1 MSSSINC
8 SVFEITYLSYREA
21 IFKQIRIQ
29 LGIAETGAGWSKHLN
44 KKFPLERVLRFARK
58 VCDISYSF
66 SKYKYNKKV
75 PQRVRGRE
83 FNWFFNF
90 LNKASLWRE
99 PSCRQPFRSLSD
111 TKPSDSNDQN
121 WQQVMRKKMISPFLL
136 FLLVTQAFAGKHFL
150 LEVKDKATL
159 ETATNK
165 SKVVYFHL

>member
-44 KKFPLERVLRFARK
+44 KKLPLERVLRFARK

-83 FNWFFNF
+83 FN
-90 LNKASLWRE
+90 
-99 PSCRQPFRSLSD
+99 
-111 TKPSDSNDQN
+111 
-121 WQQVMRKKMISPFLL
+121 
-136 FLLVTQAFAGKHFL
+136 
-150 LEVKDKATL
+150 
-159 ETATNK
+159 
-165 SKVVYFHL
+165 